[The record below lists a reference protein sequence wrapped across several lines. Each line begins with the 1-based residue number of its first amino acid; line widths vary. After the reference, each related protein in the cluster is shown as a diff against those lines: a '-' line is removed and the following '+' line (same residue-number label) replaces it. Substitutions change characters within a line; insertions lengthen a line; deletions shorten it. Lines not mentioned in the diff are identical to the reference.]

1 MVRDSGLSLDDARV
15 ACIEEGFLVDN
26 EERAEEPSINDLLD
40 LIAAEA
46 SGHKQYRAHER
57 LDALDYEAAKSYA
70 DELSERGNPEVQR
83 LIDELV
89 RDGVL
94 VPTKRR
100 RGGYIP
106 REYAKPAELPTACR
120 GGADIPEFFKRTA

>member
-1 MVRDSGLSLDDARV
+1 LSLDDARV
-15 ACIEEGFLVDN
+15 ACVEEGFLIDD
-26 EERAEEPSINDLLD
+26 EERESEPSINDLLE

-46 SGHKQYRAHER
+46 KGHKQYRIHET
-57 LDALDYEAAKSYA
+57 LDAIDYETAKSYA
-70 DELSERGNPEVQR
+70 DERGTVDVQR
-83 LIDELV
+83 LVDQLV

-106 REYAKPAELPTACR
+106 REYAKPAELISR
-120 GGADIPEFFKRTA
+120 RHNQ